1 MDRTEASE
9 RELSLREAARLLESA
24 LLSLQDA
31 EVLLA
36 DSIQRGKLH
45 ANVMRWG
52 TEQWDGRKL
61 PGNIHPLETRIL
73 RRDLDAWRSAR
84 SGPLRPID
92 LPHA

>member
-1 MDRTEASE
+1 MDRSDPPES
-9 RELSLREAARLLESA
+9 ELSLLEAARLLVSE
-24 LLSLQDA
+24 LLSLHDA

-73 RRDLDAWRSAR
+73 RRDLDAWRSAQ
-84 SGPLRPID
+84 SAPLRPVD